1 MNGYN
6 VKRLQKFSRLEQTN
20 DLILGEIAQHG
31 WRAWVTRKPRREGRG
46 RLAIALSALLLGSAC
61 VSASAQKPEFFDYPG
76 PKEEVQ
82 TFKWDDLPKWLAFDS
97 EIRPRME
104 GQTSLNEVNSNDR
117 IYVLTRVRGGMYIL
131 PTSWLKGYLQF
142 SDTHALGLPLPQVA
156 ANQRD
161 AFDLFQGYL
170 DIKPI
175 PKLDLVTGR
184 QLLRYG
190 SERVV
195 GISDWTNN
203 SRSWDGFDGHY
214 GDKNW
219 IEAFATSVV
228 TVHPTSLD
236 KHGAGLTF
244 YGAVGKVSTW
254 VPKTEIMPFVFIR
267 RNPVETSQQSIKDAE
282 LETTF
287 GAEVN
292 GKAPG
297 GFFYDVMGD
306 LQRGAYSNDSI
317 HAGAGYVKAGY
328 QVPVRWHPRFGGE
341 YDYADGNTHRNPYR
355 ISTYDQLYP
364 SNHNA
369 FGLTDAFGFQNIT
382 EARANVDM
390 APAKDWTLLFQTESL
405 HVASVMDSVYNGA
418 ASVLIKA
425 PAAGFKANDI
435 GQGLDASTE
444 YLFHKYLDVKFGVG
458 HVFPGRVLAEN
469 GKPAP
474 FTLGYFQLTY
484 RFKAMKD

>member
-1 MNGYN
+1 MGG
-6 VKRLQKFSRLEQTN
+6 LC
-20 DLILGEIAQHG
+20 
-31 WRAWVTRKPRREGRG
+31 
-46 RLAIALSALLLGSAC
+46 LSA
-61 VSASAQKPEFFDYPG
+61 VAQKPAYFDYPG
-76 PKEEVQ
+76 PKAQ
-82 TFKWDDLPKWLAFDS
+82 AQALKFSGLPKWLAFDS

-104 GQTSLNEVNSNDR
+104 GQTSLNEVSSNDR
-117 IYVLTRVRGGMYIL
+117 IYVLTRVRGGMYVR
-131 PTSWLKGYLQF
+131 PTSFLTGYLQF
-142 SDTHALGLPLPQVA
+142 QDNRALGLPLLQVA

-161 AFDLFQGYL
+161 GFDLFQGYL
-170 DIKPI
+170 DIHPI
-175 PKLDLVTGR
+175 KRLDLVTGR

-190 SERVV
+190 GERVV

-228 TVHPTSLD
+228 AVHPTSLD

-244 YGAVGKVSTW
+244 YGVVGTVTTW
-254 VPKTEIMPFVFIR
+254 VPKTQIQPFVFIR
-267 RNPVETSQQSIKDAE
+267 RMPVVSSQQNIKGGE

-292 GKAPG
+292 GKIPG
-297 GFFYDVMGD
+297 GFFYDVVGD

-328 QVPVRWHPRFGGE
+328 QVSAAPWKPRFGGE
-341 YDYADGNTHRNPYR
+341 YDYATGNPHRNAER
-355 ISTYDQLYP
+355 IGTYDQQYP

-382 EARANVDM
+382 QTRVNVDM
-390 APAKDWTLLFQTESL
+390 APAKNWTLLFQTELL
-405 HVASVMDSVYNGA
+405 HVATVRDSVYSGTA
-418 ASVLIKA
+418 GVLVKA
-425 PAAGFKANDI
+425 PTAGFTANDI
-435 GQGLDASTE
+435 GQGFDASTD
-444 YLFHKYLDVKFGVG
+444 YLFRKYLDVKFGVG
-458 HVFPGRVLAEN
+458 HIFPGRVLAEN
-469 GKPAP
+469 GKAPP

-484 RFKAMKD
+484 RFKADRQ